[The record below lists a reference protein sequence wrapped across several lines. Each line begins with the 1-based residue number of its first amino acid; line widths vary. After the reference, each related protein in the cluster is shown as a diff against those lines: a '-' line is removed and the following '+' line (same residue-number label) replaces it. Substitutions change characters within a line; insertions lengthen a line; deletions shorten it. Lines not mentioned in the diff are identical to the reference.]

1 MPNCP
6 GDFVERFHAEP
17 TANDSQDAHEAEL
30 AAYDM
35 QISEM
40 QAQLDELAKPR
51 QTTVIERQEFLTE
64 EKRARLRELVDE

>member
-6 GDFVERFHAEP
+6 GPIVEMFHAEQDK
-17 TANDSQDAHEAEL
+17 NDSQDAHEEQL

-40 QAQLDELAKPR
+40 QAQLDELSKP
-51 QTTVIERQEFLTE
+51 TTVIEREEFLTA
-64 EKRARLRELVDE
+64 EKRAALRDLVNE